1 MPYIKTYRLPTPLVV
16 FQTALIGGPFLA
28 GFLVAPFFVLSR
40 HAVQTPIRRQRYQS
54 PTDVLRTRKI
64 LAASAARGVL
74 LVVFGPLGLWTR
86 WCLGNRDPWV
96 WALRW
101 VLGRRK
107 RIALLGYWG
116 ALGSVEKRRWDG
128 GCGEGELG
136 IWDGWR
142 GTRFITRNG
151 GLAASA
157 SSLNGMRDVPGAEQL
172 KVNDTQRQPR
182 NREDES

>member
-1 MPYIKTYRLPTPLVV
+1 MSSSTKLVCCGGTAGFMEFLNITISKIWPITMPYIKTYRLPTPLVV

-116 ALGSVEKRRWDG
+116 ALGSVSVAR
-128 GCGEGELG
+128 
-136 IWDGWR
+136 
-142 GTRFITRNG
+142 
-151 GLAASA
+151 
-157 SSLNGMRDVPGAEQL
+157 
-172 KVNDTQRQPR
+172 
-182 NREDES
+182 